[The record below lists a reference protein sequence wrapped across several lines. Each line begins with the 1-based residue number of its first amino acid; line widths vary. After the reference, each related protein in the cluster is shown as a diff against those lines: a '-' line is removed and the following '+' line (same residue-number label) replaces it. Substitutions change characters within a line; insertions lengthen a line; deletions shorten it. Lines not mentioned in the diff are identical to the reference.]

1 MGGMFKYAK
10 NINLL
15 ALITLVLGGC
25 SFLPVPLQIASWAVD
40 GISVITTQKS
50 ISDHGLSLV
59 TQKDCAIWKGFTKGV
74 ICREYIKPYV
84 YIAVK
89 PAPTPPL
96 FSTFNSQPD
105 IAKPYLNII

>member
-1 MGGMFKYAK
+1 MFKYAK

-15 ALITLVLGGC
+15 ALITLILGGC
-25 SFLPVPLQIASWAVD
+25 SFFPVPLQIVSWAAD

-59 TQKDCAIWKGFTKGV
+59 TQKDCAIWRGFTTGG
-74 ICREYIKPYV
+74 ICREYIEPSV

-89 PAPTPPL
+89 PELTPPIL
-96 FSTFNSQPD
+96 LTLDTQPD
-105 IAKPYLNII
+105 ISKPYLNII